1 MGVPPEANLPF
12 AGLHRLLRP
21 VLAGVERLPAP
32 QRHAVNIAFGMAVGL
47 APEPFLIALGV
58 LGIIS
63 DAATSAP
70 LLISVEDV
78 YWLDCPTA
86 DALAFAARWIES
98 DPIVMLAA
106 LRDGY
111 DSLLS
116 QVDVPGLHL
125 EGLTDEASAQLL
137 DQAFPGLPDVARSR
151 VIAEAEGNPLALPN
165 SRRWPG
171 TPEPWTWPCRRTVL

>member
-1 MGVPPEANLPF
+1 MPGIGKSTLLAEARVAAEDRGMLVLTTMGVPPEANLPF

-21 VLAGVERLPAP
+21 VLARVERLPAP
-32 QRHAVNIAFGMAVGL
+32 QRHAVNIAFGMAAGL

-70 LLISVEDV
+70 LLISVEDA
-78 YWLDCPTA
+78 YWLDRPTI
-86 DALAFAARWIES
+86 DALAFAARRIES

-116 QVDVPGLHL
+116 QVGVPGLHL

-137 DQAFPGLPDVARSR
+137 DQAFPVCL
-151 VIAEAEGNPLALPN
+151 
-165 SRRWPG
+165 
-171 TPEPWTWPCRRTVL
+171 T